1 MWFVNRL
8 QGLAD
13 GFDLGM
19 SMLFDGE
26 KEDDGGSG
34 KPYAKSGKRKT
45 PEKQEEE
52 EALVLIPGWSCSI
65 LFNRDEDLTFNGGLN

>member
-45 PEKQEEE
+45 HQK
-52 EALVLIPGWSCSI
+52 SKK
-65 LFNRDEDLTFNGGLN
+65 RKRH